1 MSDEFLRSLPKVQ
14 LHCHLEGTVRAATF
28 LELGRECGLDLP
40 ADVYAFETFGQF
52 LVAFQGVCRSLR
64 EPDFFARIAREY
76 AEDAAGQGVRYAEIF
91 ISPSVWTFFH
101 PGIDERACVRA
112 IRSALDET
120 AAARGIEVALICDL
134 TRNFGAESAV
144 RSVQRAAGW
153 RDLGVIG
160 IGLGGDE
167 RKFPAALFAEPF
179 ALARR
184 EGLHAVAHAG
194 EADGAQS
201 VRDAVEMLGA
211 ERIGHGIRAI
221 EDPAVVALLA
231 ERKIPLEVCPTSN
244 RRTGAWAAERTH
256 PIGDLDAAGVVITI
270 DSDDPA
276 MFGAD
281 LLDEYELVERT
292 LGRPAILR
300 FARNGIEAV
309 FASSEKKAALRGA
322 FEVAAGAARS

>member
-14 LHCHLEGTVRAATF
+14 LHCHLEGTVRPATF

-40 ADVYAFETFGQF
+40 ANVYAFETFGQF

-64 EPDFFARIAREY
+64 EPEYFARIAREY
-76 AEDAAGQGVRYAEIF
+76 AEDAAAQGVRYAEIF
-91 ISPSVWTFFH
+91 ISPSVWSFFH
-101 PGIDERACVRA
+101 PEIDERACIGA
-112 IRSALDET
+112 IRSALDEGDST
-120 AAARGIEVALICDL
+120 HGLEVALICDL

-144 RSVQRAAGW
+144 RSVERAAG
-153 RDLGVIG
+153 RRELGVIG

-167 RKFPAALFAEPF
+167 RKFPAPLFAEAF

-201 VRDAVEMLGA
+201 VRDAVELLGA

-244 RRTGAWAAERTH
+244 RRTGAWPTNQTH
-256 PIGDLDAAGVVITI
+256 PIGELDAAGVVITI
-270 DSDDPA
+270 DSDDPT
-276 MFGAD
+276 MFGAG
-281 LLDEYELVERT
+281 LLDEYALVEGT
-292 LGRPAILR
+292 LGRAAILR
-300 FARNGIEAV
+300 FARNAIEAS
-309 FASSEKKAALRGA
+309 FAPAEKKAALLGA
-322 FEVAAGAARS
+322 FEAAAGAARS